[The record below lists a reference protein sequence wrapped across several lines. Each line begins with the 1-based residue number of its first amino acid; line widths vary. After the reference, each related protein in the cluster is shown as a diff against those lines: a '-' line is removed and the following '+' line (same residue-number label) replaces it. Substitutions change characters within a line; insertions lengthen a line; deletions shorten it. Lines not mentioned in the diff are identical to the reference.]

1 MAHETLA
8 ESALVP
14 AVSLI
19 ILCSLKEVDA
29 CRLGNF
35 YRAIMADYF

>member
-14 AVSLI
+14 AMSLI
-19 ILCSLKEVDA
+19 TLYSLMDA
-29 CRLGNF
+29 EGGGCLSAG
-35 YRAIMADYF
+35 